1 MVSVSGVGESF
12 SLACLGDYPSE
23 FFQALD
29 SVSHSH
35 WTDKKKKEK
44 KEKKN
49 LNVCIYYYM
58 SIVIVII
65 FTLSY

>member
-1 MVSVSGVGESF
+1 MLSVSGAGESF

-23 FFQALD
+23 FFQALH

-35 WTDKKKKEK
+35 WTD
-44 KEKKN
+44 N
-49 LNVCIYYYM
+49 YYLFIFFIFFNVCIYYM

>member
-1 MVSVSGVGESF
+1 MLSVSGVGESF

-35 WTDKKKKEK
+35 WTDKKKKK
-44 KEKKN
+44 KIFF
-49 LNVCIYYYM
+49 LCVCIYYYM